1 MRKMDVN
8 EKGSIHF
15 FSYMLVYKC
24 KKQKKLMRKFFNN
37 AEKCRFKKETEIHI
51 FVLSGTEERHKY

>member
-1 MRKMDVN
+1 MN

-37 AEKCRFKKETEIHI
+37 AEKCMFKRKTEIHI
-51 FVLSGTEERHKY
+51 FVLSGTKERHKY

>member
-24 KKQKKLMRKFFNN
+24 KKQKKLMRIFFNN
-37 AEKCRFKKETEIHI
+37 AEKCRFKRKTEIHI
-51 FVLSGTEERHKY
+51 FVLSGTKERHKY